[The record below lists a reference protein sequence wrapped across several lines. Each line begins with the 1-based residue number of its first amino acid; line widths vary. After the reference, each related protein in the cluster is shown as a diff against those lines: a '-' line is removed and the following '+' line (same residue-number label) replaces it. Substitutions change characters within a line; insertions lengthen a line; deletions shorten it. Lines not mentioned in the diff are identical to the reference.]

1 MTRWLLC
8 GNWDFEDFLLWD
20 FLLGRC
26 CCLSFS
32 FQKNS
37 KGRGKGLYANIF
49 FVSVLCFLGELPRGA
64 LLVYCSDAH
73 MHSTET
79 KTKTSTNSKKRSWN
93 LPDQYPTC
101 EFCTLSGQ
109 WMIREKAL
117 LVCLD
122 QGGVG
127 ATGLFDKK
135 DFDTVCKNVI
145 PLPKAFARLQ
155 APPTPISGIVNVP

>member
-1 MTRWLLC
+1 MLKLFPSWEFDPKPLLYCSWLLRSHSFPMTQWLLC

-79 KTKTSTNSKKRSWN
+79 KTSINSQKKVLKLTRPVPN
-93 LPDQYPTC
+93 LWVLYSLWSVDD
-101 EFCTLSGQ
+101 S
-109 WMIREKAL
+109 RES
-117 LVCLD
+117 
-122 QGGVG
+122 
-127 ATGLFDKK
+127 ATGLPWPRRRGCNRPFW
-135 DFDTVCKNVI
+135 
-145 PLPKAFARLQ
+145 
-155 APPTPISGIVNVP
+155 